1 MRSREGWGFIGSR
14 LKHQTLHTKTPLYSQ
29 TSKWKIPW
37 TTLQTKVPK
46 RNSASKTKK
55 TQSQKCVNTTNA
67 SSDLRT
73 ESLSASNSST
83 SSKRK
88 KLTNVE
94 TSLALLT
101 PTNLLG
107 FQGWWSDMFKAG
119 LFQGNDDQWGTRRL
133 KMNTKQVKLLHQ
145 ETMIPNYNIIP
156 FITSS
161 LQTRNAMTFSMSSEM
176 ILQDRSTNQILWNRM
191 LGLRYQLLNDLS
203 CSKSTQI
210 ECEAS
215 RQLLTKSHLM
225 WEDNK
230 DLAFPKTLENL
241 SILSMQQR
249 KVKLTQLLL
258 YHQAHRTILLKNWR

>member
-1 MRSREGWGFIGSR
+1 MRSREELGFIGSR
-14 LKHQTLHTKTPLYSQ
+14 LKHLTLHTKTQPYSQ

-37 TTLQTKVPK
+37 TTQPTKAPK
-46 RNSASKTKK
+46 KNSAWTTTKTP
-55 TQSQKCVNTTNA
+55 SLKCVNTTNE

-88 KLTNVE
+88 NQTNAE
-94 TSLALLT
+94 TSLVLST
-101 PTNLLG
+101 PTSLHG
-107 FQGWWSDMFKAG
+107 YQGWWSDMFKAG

-133 KMNTKQVKLLHQ
+133 KMTTKQVKLLHQ

-156 FITSS
+156 SITSS

-176 ILQDRSTNQILWNRM
+176 ILQDRSTNQILWSRM
-191 LGLRYQLLNDLS
+191 WGLRCQPLNDLS
-203 CSKSTQI
+203 YSKSTQI

-215 RQLLTKSHLM
+215 RLLLTKSHLM

-258 YHQAHRTILLKNWR
+258 YHQAHRTILLKNSK